1 MSVPSQLKSSF
12 INSFFFK
19 LVRLIFCRSVPS
31 GNTVDL
37 TLPNIGHA
45 RVTVTK
51 ILYGDRCYD
60 FNYWERLVRWSDG
73 TSGQAVDILRGQD
86 REEAEYILKHL
97 ELHEQRLEEL
107 RKKIKKE
114 SKTDEN
120 MKRLQGI
127 AGVGPIV
134 AYAFVAHVG
143 D

>member
-1 MSVPSQLKSSF
+1 M
-12 INSFFFK
+12 
-19 LVRLIFCRSVPS
+19 
-31 GNTVDL
+31 
-37 TLPNIGHA
+37 
-45 RVTVTK
+45 TVTK

-107 RKKIKKE
+107 REKKE

-127 AGVGPIV
+127 AGWLLVQAATGLLSVPSPAGLYGNGINIRLRDRER
-134 AYAFVAHVG
+134 ARRRLLFR
-143 D
+143 